1 VQHAQ
6 SQGQGGQKVKQASKP
21 SSRATKKKSK
31 VPHLPKSHV
40 SSTARPKKVRHPKQT
55 KPRSTKPRQKPHKSP
70 EKQLGV
76 LLDDDNDL
84 DLLDMSSIPGV
95 NMSMMSQEAGDNFPG
110 APLVPR
116 RLFFSQ
122 SQGTSSEE
130 MEEVKESHSSKF
142 MHALGHSLFLLVARY
157 ARQEHVR

>member
-1 VQHAQ
+1 MQQAH
-6 SQGQGGQKVKQASKP
+6 SQGQGGQKVKQTSKP
-21 SSRATKKKSK
+21 NSRTTKKKSK
-31 VPHLPKSHV
+31 VPHQPKSHV
-40 SSTARPKKVRHPKQT
+40 SSTARPKKIRQPKQT

-70 EKQLGV
+70 EKQLSV
-76 LLDDDNDL
+76 LLDDDNNF

-95 NMSMMSQEAGDNFPG
+95 NMSMMSQEAGDNLPG

-130 MEEVKESHSSKF
+130 QEQVKE
-142 MHALGHSLFLLVARY
+142 AEPR
-157 ARQEHVR
+157 

>member
-1 VQHAQ
+1 M
-6 SQGQGGQKVKQASKP
+6 KQNSKP
-21 SSRATKKKSK
+21 SSRAIKKKSK
-31 VPHLPKSHV
+31 VPHSPKSHV

-70 EKQLGV
+70 EKQLSV
-76 LLDDDNDL
+76 LLDDDNNF

-95 NMSMMSQEAGDNFPG
+95 NMSMMSQEAGDNLPG
-110 APLVPR
+110 ASLVPR

-130 MEEVKESHSSKF
+130 QEQVNEAEQTQF
-142 MHALGHSLFLLVARY
+142 TQALGKALMLLVARY
-157 ARQEHVR
+157 ARREHVR

>member
-1 VQHAQ
+1 MQQAQ
-6 SQGQGGQKVKQASKP
+6 SQGQGGQKVKQTSKP

-70 EKQLGV
+70 EKQLCV

-95 NMSMMSQEAGDNFPG
+95 NMSMMSQEAGDNLPG

-130 MEEVKESHSSKF
+130 QEQVKE
-142 MHALGHSLFLLVARY
+142 AEPR
-157 ARQEHVR
+157 

>member
-1 VQHAQ
+1 MSEHAHSGAIGSRSEVQARDKLVQQVQ

-70 EKQLGV
+70 EKQLSV
-76 LLDDDNDL
+76 LLDDDINF

-95 NMSMMSQEAGDNFPG
+95 NMSMMSQEAGDNLPG
-110 APLVPR
+110 ASLVPR
-116 RLFFSQ
+116 RLYFSQ
-122 SQGTSSEE
+122 SQGTSSDEQE
-130 MEEVKESHSSKF
+130 QVKE
-142 MHALGHSLFLLVARY
+142 AEPR
-157 ARQEHVR
+157 

>member
-1 VQHAQ
+1 MQQAQ
-6 SQGQGGQKVKQASKP
+6 SQGQGSKKVMQTSKP
-21 SSRATKKKSK
+21 SLRATKKKSK
-31 VPHLPKSHV
+31 VPHSPKSHV

-70 EKQLGV
+70 EKQLSV
-76 LLDDDNDL
+76 LLDDDNNF

-95 NMSMMSQEAGDNFPG
+95 NMSMMSQEAGDNLPG
-110 APLVPR
+110 ASLAPR

-130 MEEVKESHSSKF
+130 QEQVKEAEPTQFTK
-142 MHALGHSLFLLVARY
+142 ALGHALWLLVARY
-157 ARQEHVR
+157 ARREIVR